1 MRVVVDNGPGQGRR
15 PLAAKLAA
23 KRPRPAK
30 AVTTLRAAVAA
41 DAPALHA
48 LIVAHLE
55 EGRLLPRTLS
65 ELADHAPRFVVAI
78 QGEQLA
84 IQGEQVAIQGE
95 QVAGQGARIVGCA
108 ELAPLSKAVAEVR
121 SLVVSHDARQSGLGH
136 RMVEEL
142 GRRARREGFAR
153 LCAFAHDARFFVR
166 MGFSIVPHTWVPEK
180 IAHDC
185 HSCPL
190 FRNCGQYA
198 IALDLERAHA
208 LTRTGQSAAVG
219 NRRG

>member
-1 MRVVVDNGPGQGRR
+1 MRVVVDNGPGKQRR
-15 PLAAKLAA
+15 SG
-23 KRPRPAK
+23 PAK
-30 AVTTLRAAVAA
+30 PATTLRVAIA
-41 DAPALHA
+41 GDAPALHA
-48 LIVAHLE
+48 LITAHLE
-55 EGRLLPRTLS
+55 EGRLLPRSLG
-65 ELADHAPRFVVAI
+65 ELADHAHRFVIAI
-78 QGEQLA
+78 QSDKSVAQSD
-84 IQGEQVAIQGE
+84 QVD
-95 QVAGQGARIVGCA
+95 RIVGCA

-166 MGFSIVPHTWVPEK
+166 MGFAIVPHTWLPEK

-185 HSCPL
+185 HACPL

-198 IALDLERAHA
+198 IVLDLERAHA
-208 LTRTGQSAAVG
+208 LTGTGQGAAVG
-219 NRRG
+219 SHRG

>member
-1 MRVVVDNGPGQGRR
+1 MRVVVDNGPGKRR
-15 PLAAKLAA
+15 
-23 KRPRPAK
+23 RSGPAK
-30 AVTTLRAAVAA
+30 PTTTLRVAIA
-41 DAPALHA
+41 GDAPALHA
-48 LIVAHLE
+48 LIAAHLE
-55 EGRLLPRTLS
+55 EGRLLPRSLG
-65 ELADHAPRFVVAI
+65 ELADHAHRFVVAI
-78 QGEQLA
+78 QSDKTVAQSDKSVA
-84 IQGEQVAIQGE
+84 QSDQVD
-95 QVAGQGARIVGCA
+95 RIVGCA

-166 MGFSIVPHTWVPEK
+166 MGFAIVPHTWVAEK

-185 HSCPL
+185 HACPL

-198 IALDLERAHA
+198 IVLDLERAHA
-208 LTRTGQSAAVG
+208 LTGTSQGAAVG
-219 NRRG
+219 SHRG